1 MNKECTLFFDNRGCT
16 MAIRDASSGLGL
28 RNTVKLRMICFR
40 RGIVSTPISPS
51 FVVGVRR

>member
-1 MNKECTLFFDNRGCT
+1 
-16 MAIRDASSGLGL
+16 MAIRDASSGVGL

-40 RGIVSTPISPS
+40 RGIVSTLISPS